1 MAINSANFVRVRIGG
16 VCQDRQGEWEGEG
29 REGRRWEG
37 VKERG
42 ERERGGGGGG
52 IRICA
57 NMYLHTVAVRD
68 IIAIILCPDQLL
80 MTR

>member
-42 ERERGGGGGG
+42 ERERGGGEELGYVPTCTY
-52 IRICA
+52 I
-57 NMYLHTVAVRD
+57 
-68 IIAIILCPDQLL
+68 QLL
-80 MTR
+80 YVTSLL